1 MKLTEVLL
9 FEAAA
14 PGVGRKYQHIEDL
27 VITNGSSGGLHA
39 AERMKHMVDNYDSIE
54 LKWDGMPV
62 VYWGRDEKGVFRM
75 IPKNAWAYLSRGS
88 MQTKAGVPTLPN
100 NPQDIMKF
108 ILGTG
113 GGADESRTQ
122 FAKQVADLWP
132 LFEQISPDSGYLEG
146 GLLFYPGVKPDGATA
161 MPIYNKNTKTFDFKP
176 NITGF
181 HIPVNSKLGKQIGSP
196 NQLNAKL
203 MVAATGWFPTLGST
217 EEGRFPNAESLSQP
231 DIIVQGT
238 TYVEEMPGVD
248 TSYIDKVSSFIS
260 SNANVI
266 DNYLAPKKGLSKPGG
281 ILYTYLNTHL
291 RTQGLVKDF
300 PAWAQANLSEG
311 QAQGMLADQKG
322 YEAVLG
328 AVEGLT
334 NAKMQ
339 LIKSLSLG
347 LHGGIMQTNPE
358 GYVQAHPEISF
369 DNPLPGQFLKLIDQQ
384 NWAPKKIS
392 EATAQPVQPAQPQID
407 AVVGW
412 GRGMGHKGHM
422 LLARAVII
430 QAQQLKAAPLFFV
443 SETMGKDDPL
453 TPEEKIYIYKKVFPQ
468 EAGIFHTGPSLNSIF
483 TNISSQYKNIVLVLG
498 EDQVQEFQWL
508 MKPNKQGELN
518 YKSYGLDSLQII
530 ARQQV
535 SDPAQSEAGPRATP
549 MREILK
555 NPNATEEE
563 QFAYWREAMP
573 DALSDAEVL
582 EFMNRAKSRLNVP
595 KKVKEPAQKAAKQI
609 KDKALKES
617 VVDIVRKAK
626 PLLKEAS
633 LEKKLQFVKLMKVA
647 LKEGFDERMALIRKL
662 VSTGKYDASDLEL
675 ASDEELQQLLA
686 DENQQGVAEGLG
698 LYGPFTVTINTGERP
713 QSRTKTKKFRRE
725 DDAILWAQDW
735 LEDAPQYV
743 FATAEV
749 TDLDGNVVWTTDEQ
763 GVAEGSD
770 AEAYKQKLLSSLPQM
785 MRFYEKNVQ
794 GWKPSEE
801 QMLAAVETG
810 YTVMKHTG
818 DVKQAGKAVMDELNT
833 LHRMSQG
840 QEGVAEGEVNEVTKQ
855 SAIKQ
860 YQDIQN
866 YKVKPSP
873 KQDEKEFIKININRP
888 KKAGVNEST
897 DYVDEK

>member
-1 MKLTEVLL
+1 MKLSDVAL

-27 VITNGSSGGLHA
+27 VISNGSGGGLHA
-39 AERMKHMVDNYDSIE
+39 VERMSHMVDNYDTIE

-62 VYWGRDEKGVFRM
+62 IYWGRDEKGVFRM
-75 IPKNAWAYLSRGS
+75 IPKNAWAYIARGS

-113 GGADESRTQ
+113 GGADASRTQ

-132 LFEQISPDSGYLEG
+132 YFEQISPDSGYLEG
-146 GLLFYPGVKPDGATA
+146 GLLFYPGVKPDGDSA
-161 MPIYNKNTKTFDFKP
+161 MPVYNKNTKTFDFKP

-181 HIPVNSKLGKQIGSP
+181 HIPVNSELGKRIGSP
-196 NQLNAKL
+196 NQLKAKL
-203 MVAATGWFPTLGST
+203 MVAATGWYPTLGSSD
-217 EEGRFPNAESLSQP
+217 EGRFPNAESLSKP

-248 TSYIDKVSSFIS
+248 TSYIDKVGSFIS

-281 ILYTYLNTHL
+281 ILYTYLNSHL
-291 RTQGLVKDF
+291 RGEGLVRDF
-300 PAWAQANLSEG
+300 PQWAQANLSEG

-322 YEAVLG
+322 YEATLG

-384 NWAPKKIS
+384 NWAPKKIT
-392 EATAQPVQPAQPQID
+392 EAVAQPTQPQVD

-430 QAQQLKAAPLFFV
+430 QAQQLHATPFFFV

-453 TPEEKIYIYKKVFPQ
+453 TPEEKIYIYKKVFPK
-468 EAGIFHTGPSLNSIF
+468 EASIFHTGPNLNSIL
-483 TNISSQYKNIVLVLG
+483 TNLSGQYKNVVLVLG
-498 EDQVQEFQWL
+498 EDQVTEFQWL
-508 MKPNKQGELN
+508 MKPNKQGEVN

-535 SDPAQSEAGPRATP
+535 NDPAQSEAGPRATP
-549 MREILK
+549 MREILM

-563 QFAYWREAMP
+563 QFAFWREAMP

-595 KKVKEPAQKAAKQI
+595 KKVKEPKQKAVKQI

-633 LEKKLQFVKLMKVA
+633 LEKKMQFVKLMKVA
-647 LKEGFDERMALIRKL
+647 LKE
-662 VSTGKYDASDLEL
+662 S
-675 ASDEELQQLLA
+675 
-686 DENQQGVAEGLG
+686 QQGVAEGYNDLG
-698 LYGPFTVTINTGERP
+698 PEYGGAGKGR
-713 QSRTKTKKFRRE
+713 S
-725 DDAILWAQDW
+725 
-735 LEDAPQYV
+735 EDAMM
-743 FATAEV
+743 TAKLTRQAKAAAKKAGKTFNTSAEYR
-749 TDLDGNVVWTTDEQ
+749 LWHNKQKEKQ
-763 GVAEGSD
+763 GVAE
-770 AEAYKQKLLSSLPQM
+770 
-785 MRFYEKNVQ
+785 
-794 GWKPSEE
+794 EE
-801 QMLAAVETG
+801 
-810 YTVMKHTG
+810 
-818 DVKQAGKAVMDELNT
+818 VK
-833 LHRMSQG
+833 
-840 QEGVAEGEVNEVTKQ
+840 EVTKQ

-860 YQDIQN
+860 YQDVQN
-866 YKVKPSP
+866 YKDKPSP
-873 KQDEKEFIKININRP
+873 KQDDKEFIKVSINRP
-888 KKAGVNEST
+888 KKAGVNESS
-897 DYVDEK
+897 DYIDEE

>member
-1 MKLTEVLL
+1 MKLTDVLL

-161 MPIYNKNTKTFDFKP
+161 MPVYNKNTKTFDFKP

-181 HIPVNSKLGKQIGSP
+181 HIPVDSKLGKQIGLP

-260 SNANVI
+260 SNANII

-291 RTQGLVKDF
+291 RTQGLVSDF
-300 PAWAQANLSEG
+300 PQWVQANLSEG

-339 LIKSLSLG
+339 IIKSLSIG

-392 EATAQPVQPAQPQID
+392 EATAQPAQPQID

-675 ASDEELQQLLA
+675 ASDEELEQLLA
-686 DENQQGVAEGLG
+686 DENQQGVAENWEPLN
-698 LYGPFTVTINTGERP
+698 PEAVRKQKEWQ
-713 QSRTKTKKFRRE
+713 QSSASDSNYEVKKFAYQGHTIKFKP
-725 DDAILWAQDW
+725 D
-735 LEDAPQYV
+735 V
-743 FATAEV
+743 VEV
-749 TDLDGNVVWTTDEQ
+749 YSGSELVYSRPGDFSNPTKSQLVGIRNVVGKLVDKKNRGISES
-763 GVAEGSD
+763 SD
-770 AEAYKQKLLSSLPQM
+770 FL
-785 MRFYEKNVQ
+785 
-794 GWKPSEE
+794 
-801 QMLAAVETG
+801 
-810 YTVMKHTG
+810 
-818 DVKQAGKAVMDELNT
+818 
-833 LHRMSQG
+833 
-840 QEGVAEGEVNEVTKQ
+840 
-855 SAIKQ
+855 
-860 YQDIQN
+860 
-866 YKVKPSP
+866 
-873 KQDEKEFIKININRP
+873 DEK
-888 KKAGVNEST
+888 
-897 DYVDEK
+897 

>member
-1 MKLTEVLL
+1 MKLSDVLL

-27 VITNGSSGGLHA
+27 VISNGSSGGLHA
-39 AERMKHMVDNYDSIE
+39 VERMTHMVDNYDSIE

-62 VYWGRDEKGVFRM
+62 MYWGRDEKGVFRL
-75 IPKNAWAYLSRGS
+75 IPKNAWAYLGRGS
-88 MQTKAGVPTLPN
+88 MQTKAGVNTLPN
-100 NPQDIMKF
+100 NPQDIMNF

-113 GGADESRTQ
+113 GGADASRTQ

-146 GLLFYPGVKPDGATA
+146 GILFYPGVKPDGETA
-161 MPIYNKNTKTFDFKP
+161 MPIYNKNTQTFDFKP

-181 HIPVNSKLGKQIGSP
+181 HIPANSKLGKQIGKP
-196 NQLNAKL
+196 EQLNAKL
-203 MVAATGWFPTLGST
+203 MVASTGWFPTLGSSD
-217 EEGRFPNAESLSQP
+217 EGRYPNAENLSTQ

-248 TSYIDKVSSFIS
+248 TSYIDKVGSFIS

-266 DNYLAPKKGLSKPGG
+266 DTYLAPKKGLSKPGG

-291 RTQGLVKDF
+291 RTQGLVQDF

-311 QAQGMLADQKG
+311 QAQGMLTDQKG
-322 YEAVLG
+322 YEATLG

-339 LIKSLSLG
+339 IIKSLSIG

-384 NWAPKKIS
+384 NWAPKKIT
-392 EATAQPVQPAQPQID
+392 EATAQTAQPKVD

-422 LLARAVII
+422 LLAQAVIV
-430 QAQQLKAAPLFFV
+430 QAQESKAKPFFFV
-443 SETMGKDDPL
+443 SEKIGKDDPL
-453 TPEEKIYIYKKVFPQ
+453 TPEEKLYIYKKVFPQ
-468 EAGIFHTGPSLNSIF
+468 YAGIFNAGQSLNQIF
-483 TNISSQYKNIVLVLG
+483 PGLSSQYKNIVLVLG

-508 MKPNKQGELN
+508 VRPDKSGAVPYQ
-518 YKSYGLDSLQII
+518 SYGLESLQII

-535 SDPAQSEAGPRATP
+535 NDPSQSEPGPRATP

-582 EFMNRAKSRLNVP
+582 EFMNRAKSRLTAP
-595 KKVKEPAQKAAKQI
+595 KQVKEPKQKAAKQI

-617 VVDIVRKAK
+617 VIDIVRKAK

-633 LEKKLQFVKLMKVA
+633 LEKKIQFVKLMKVA
-647 LKEGFDERMALIRKL
+647 LKEGFDERMVLIRKL

-686 DENQQGVAEGLG
+686 DE
-698 LYGPFTVTINTGERP
+698 
-713 QSRTKTKKFRRE
+713 
-725 DDAILWAQDW
+725 
-735 LEDAPQYV
+735 
-743 FATAEV
+743 
-749 TDLDGNVVWTTDEQ
+749 
-763 GVAEGSD
+763 
-770 AEAYKQKLLSSLPQM
+770 
-785 MRFYEKNVQ
+785 
-794 GWKPSEE
+794 
-801 QMLAAVETG
+801 
-810 YTVMKHTG
+810 
-818 DVKQAGKAVMDELNT
+818 
-833 LHRMSQG
+833 
-840 QEGVAEGEVNEVTKQ
+840 GEVNEVTNQ

-860 YQDIQN
+860 YQDVQN
-866 YKVKPSP
+866 YKIKPSP
-873 KQDEKEFIKININRP
+873 KQDDKEFVKITVNRS
-888 KKAGVNEST
+888 KKPGMNQSS
-897 DYVDEK
+897 DFLDEK

>member
-1 MKLTEVLL
+1 MKLTDVLL

-181 HIPVNSKLGKQIGSP
+181 HIPVDSKLGKQIGLP

-260 SNANVI
+260 SNANII

-291 RTQGLVKDF
+291 RTQGLVSDF
-300 PAWAQANLSEG
+300 PQWAQANLSEG

-392 EATAQPVQPAQPQID
+392 EATAQPAQPQID

-675 ASDEELQQLLA
+675 ASDEELEQLLA
-686 DENQQGVAEGLG
+686 DENQQGVAENWEPLN
-698 LYGPFTVTINTGERP
+698 PEAVRKQKEWQ
-713 QSRTKTKKFRRE
+713 QSSASDSNYEVKKFAYQGHTIKFKP
-725 DDAILWAQDW
+725 D
-735 LEDAPQYV
+735 V
-743 FATAEV
+743 VEV
-749 TDLDGNVVWTTDEQ
+749 YSGSELVYSRPGDFSNPTKSQLVGIRNVVGKLVDKKNRGISES
-763 GVAEGSD
+763 SD
-770 AEAYKQKLLSSLPQM
+770 FL
-785 MRFYEKNVQ
+785 
-794 GWKPSEE
+794 
-801 QMLAAVETG
+801 
-810 YTVMKHTG
+810 
-818 DVKQAGKAVMDELNT
+818 
-833 LHRMSQG
+833 
-840 QEGVAEGEVNEVTKQ
+840 
-855 SAIKQ
+855 
-860 YQDIQN
+860 
-866 YKVKPSP
+866 
-873 KQDEKEFIKININRP
+873 DEK
-888 KKAGVNEST
+888 
-897 DYVDEK
+897 

>member
-1 MKLTEVLL
+1 MKLTDVLL

-161 MPIYNKNTKTFDFKP
+161 MPVYNKNTKTFDFKP

-181 HIPVNSKLGKQIGSP
+181 HIPANSKLGKQIGSP

-203 MVAATGWFPTLGST
+203 MVASTGWFPTLGST

-300 PAWAQANLSEG
+300 PQWAQANLSEG

-322 YEAVLG
+322 YEATLG

-392 EATAQPVQPAQPQID
+392 EATKQPEQPQID

-508 MKPNKQGELN
+508 MKQNKQGELN

-535 SDPAQSEAGPRATP
+535 SDPAQSEPGPRATP

-563 QFAYWREAMP
+563 QFAYWRDAMP

-675 ASDEELQQLLA
+675 ASDEELEQLLA
-686 DENQQGVAEGLG
+686 DENQQGVEENWEPLNPEAVRKQKEWQ
-698 LYGPFTVTINTGERP
+698 
-713 QSRTKTKKFRRE
+713 QSSASDSNYEVKKFAYQGHTIKFKP
-725 DDAILWAQDW
+725 D
-735 LEDAPQYV
+735 V
-743 FATAEV
+743 VEV
-749 TDLDGNVVWTTDEQ
+749 YFGSELVYSRPGNFSNPTKSQLVGIRNIVGKLVDKKNRGISES
-763 GVAEGSD
+763 SD
-770 AEAYKQKLLSSLPQM
+770 FL
-785 MRFYEKNVQ
+785 
-794 GWKPSEE
+794 
-801 QMLAAVETG
+801 
-810 YTVMKHTG
+810 
-818 DVKQAGKAVMDELNT
+818 
-833 LHRMSQG
+833 
-840 QEGVAEGEVNEVTKQ
+840 
-855 SAIKQ
+855 
-860 YQDIQN
+860 
-866 YKVKPSP
+866 
-873 KQDEKEFIKININRP
+873 DEK
-888 KKAGVNEST
+888 
-897 DYVDEK
+897 